1 MNLCQMENQVY
12 LRYFG
17 IFSVC
22 FFSIRSNH
30 LIKPNREKLLVE
42 RSQNTVLRAELKVL
56 DFILFAV
63 VMEF

>member
-30 LIKPNREKLLVE
+30 LIKPNREKLLSRE
-42 RSQNTVLRAELKVL
+42 EPKHSLKSRVKK
-56 DFILFAV
+56 FWILFCLQ
-63 VMEF
+63 